1 MERYVIRNEETG
13 KHLDCFETIRGCV
26 DRIREYQEEDE
37 KNGCYK
43 GYEVYDTIE
52 EEIVI
57 SGYELMDGDIE
68 LNGKKYIITQEAY
81 YEYRSHI
88 DGCQALEPNNWVA
101 MYLTDGEKDYVAW
114 YYVEDI
120 DETDLEFDIDYD
132 EPSDIEEFI
141 RLF

>member
-1 MERYVIRNEETG
+1 MKRFVIRNEETE

-26 DRIREYQEEDE
+26 DRIREYQEEDK

-43 GYEVYDTIE
+43 EYEVYDTIE

-57 SGYELMDGDIE
+57 SGYELRDGDIE

-81 YEYRSHI
+81 CEYRSDI
-88 DGCQALEPNNWVA
+88 DGFQALEPNNWVA
-101 MYLTDGEKDYVAW
+101 MHLTDGEKNYVAW

-120 DETDLEFDIDYD
+120 DETDLAFDIDYD
-132 EPSDIEEFI
+132 EPSDIEELI